1 MQTEKRVIALG
12 FFDGVHLGHGALL
25 RRVGEKAAE
34 LGAVPAAV
42 TFDTHPENLILK
54 TPAVPLLSSPLD
66 RAELMRRF
74 YGIRE
79 VIVAHFDERMMHMPW
94 REFVTDYL
102 AGEHGAVHLV
112 AGHDFHFGYKGEG
125 NPERLQALCGELG
138 IGCDIIPKVVQD
150 HITISSTYIRT
161 LVAQGEMERANQF
174 LGHPHTLTDTVA
186 HGKKLGGTLGF
197 PTVNLRFQPG
207 VLVPAHGVY
216 ATRVTFENGESRPA
230 WAAWAGYRRLLRTTG
245 RAPSD
250 YLRMFGPA
258 PVLINMGVNGLIGM
272 AFILAT
278 GGDLNGPT
286 LGGILTI
293 MGFSAFGKHARN
305 ITPIMLGVVIG
316 GVFMHFDINQSSVQL
331 ALLFGT
337 TLAPIS
343 GYFGWPFGIVAGFL
357 HSSVVLHAGT
367 PVEGINLYNNG
378 FSGGLLAIV
387 LYPIISEAIRHHRP
401 GLQDRDY
408 FDDTIEHDEPLVPPP
423 ARRK

>member
-1 MQTEKRVIALG
+1 MDTNENVRRVVALG

-25 RRVGEKAAE
+25 RRVGAIAAQK
-34 LGAVPAAV
+34 GAVPAAV
-42 TFDTHPENLILK
+42 TFDTHPTNLILNV
-54 TPAVPLLSSPLD
+54 PMPLLTSPLD

-230 WAAWAGYRRLLRTTG
+230 VTN
-245 RAPSD
+245 
-250 YLRMFGPA
+250 
-258 PVLINMGVNGLIGM
+258 IGVRPTVDDGDRVTVEG
-272 AFILAT
+272 FILDFQ
-278 GGDLNGPT
+278 GDLYGHTVRMEFYKRLRGERKFPSLEALKDEVMRNAEQT
-286 LGGILTI
+286 RTY
-293 MGFSAFGKHARN
+293 FS
-305 ITPIMLGVVIG
+305 TQP
-316 GVFMHFDINQSSVQL
+316 
-331 ALLFGT
+331 
-337 TLAPIS
+337 
-343 GYFGWPFGIVAGFL
+343 
-357 HSSVVLHAGT
+357 
-367 PVEGINLYNNG
+367 
-378 FSGGLLAIV
+378 
-387 LYPIISEAIRHHRP
+387 
-401 GLQDRDY
+401 
-408 FDDTIEHDEPLVPPP
+408 
-423 ARRK
+423 